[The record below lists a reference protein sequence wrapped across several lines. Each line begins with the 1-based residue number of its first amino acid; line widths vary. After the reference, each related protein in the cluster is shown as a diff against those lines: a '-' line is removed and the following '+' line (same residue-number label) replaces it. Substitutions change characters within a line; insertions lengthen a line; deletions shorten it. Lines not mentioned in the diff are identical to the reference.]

1 MSGDRFQ
8 VVLDEKPSREYPL
21 SYSFPQGSIFISLYF
36 AVMIFLDDVIC
47 YIGLSVDDT
56 TFYSKCDQ
64 VSYMWQEPELV
75 SELESESLWTGD
87 WGRK

>member
-1 MSGDRFQ
+1 M
-8 VVLDEKPSREYPL
+8 LDEKPSREYPL

-56 TFYSKCDQ
+56 TFYSKYDQ